1 MHVSELPIA
10 PRWTGDY
17 THDRALGVSPPPGV
31 PMPLVDKRVASLREE
46 NARLHKEVEE
56 LRMLLQATQVLELG
70 HSLVRYV
77 LDVLCAMLS
86 PQRGQ
91 ALIVAGADLLDRD
104 NPISAGPLQMALERP
119 SLQRALEGQ
128 PSQVATPYESTLWLP
143 ITQAGRVAAVLC
155 LRRHPTAPF
164 TKRDQ
169 EVGVV
174 LCSLLISALQS
185 GRREFELYD
194 DQEALRVLT
203 STLAAR
209 IKLAG
214 GQLTAM
220 AGDARQLAQ
229 RFHMDPEG
237 CEAVRLGAIL
247 HDIGT
252 VDLADSLLEKVQ
264 PLTGEEVA
272 QLREH
277 PSFGAE
283 IARQIPG
290 IGAVLPLIRHHHER
304 WDGTGYPQALA
315 GDAIPFGARIIAIVD
330 AFYAMTSPRAY
341 RPARSQE
348 AALAELLR
356 QAGSQFDRLLVE
368 EYARMLRQA
377 ADITDGR
384 AI

>member
-1 MHVSELPIA
+1 MHVSEVPIA

-17 THDRALGVSPPPGV
+17 TLSPAANPVHPPSV
-31 PMPLVDKRVASLREE
+31 PLPLVDRRLASLREE

-56 LRMLLQATQVLELG
+56 LRTLLQVTQVVELG

-77 LDVLCAMLS
+77 LDVLCAMLA

-91 ALIVAGADLLDRD
+91 ALIVSGADLLDRD

-128 PSQVATPYESTLWLP
+128 PSQVSTPYEATLWLP
-143 ITQAGRVAAVLC
+143 ITQADRVAAVLC
-155 LRRHPTAPF
+155 LRRHPGAAF
-164 TKRDQ
+164 SKRDQ
-169 EVGVV
+169 EIGAV

-185 GRREFELYD
+185 GRREFDLYD
-194 DQEALRVLT
+194 DQEALRILT

-229 RFHMDPEG
+229 RFHMDQEG

-290 IGAVLPLIRHHHER
+290 MGTVLPLIRHHHER
-304 WDGTGYPQALA
+304 WDGAGYPQAIA
-315 GDAIPFGARIIAIVD
+315 GDAIPLGARIIAVVD

-341 RPARSQE
+341 RQARSQE
-348 AALAELLR
+348 AALTELLR
-356 QAGSQFDRLLVE
+356 QAGTQFDRLVVE
-368 EYARMLRQA
+368 EYARMLSTA
-377 ADITDGR
+377 AEITKGR
-384 AI
+384 L